1 MNLYLS
7 ELCQSSAAVIYDP
20 HPDYVFHARKNYEAK
35 LWPVRSC
42 ILIYQ
47 DQITAV

>member
-1 MNLYLS
+1 MNIDLS
-7 ELCQSSAAVIYDP
+7 ELCQSSTATIFDP
-20 HPDYVFHARKNYEAK
+20 HPDYVFHARKNYGVK
-35 LWPVRSC
+35 LKPVRSH